1 MGRQNLCTLF
11 GPTLMKLSP
20 KDNREIHVEDMGKEI
35 KESMQQ
41 AQVLFYILQ
50 LHEEDR
56 LISDP
61 VNEKHQQNLLN
72 LFNNRLTDKITDNNN
87 EINENMSKL
96 DVKQPNTAIPAAP
109 MQPPPRLDRNNN
121 NLSKPG
127 SNSPENNK
135 NNNNNNKGNVQ
146 DKYAKLLNMQT
157 AL

>member
-72 LFNNRLTDKITDNNN
+72 LFNNRLTDKITDNNS
-87 EINENMSKL
+87 EVIENMSK
-96 DVKQPNTAIPAAP
+96 QQTATNMAIPAAP
-109 MQPPPRLDRNNN
+109 IQPPPRLDKNNN
-121 NLSKPG
+121 NLNKSG
-127 SNSPENNK
+127 SNSPEHNK
-135 NNNNNNKGNVQ
+135 NNNSKGNVQ
-146 DKYAKLLNMQT
+146 DKYAKLNMQT